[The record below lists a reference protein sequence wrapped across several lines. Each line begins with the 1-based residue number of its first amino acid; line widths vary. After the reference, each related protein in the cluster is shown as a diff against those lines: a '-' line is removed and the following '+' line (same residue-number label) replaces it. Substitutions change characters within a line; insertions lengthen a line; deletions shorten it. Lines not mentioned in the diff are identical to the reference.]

1 MRLKSKEVAKASI
14 VSKIKSVVMQE
25 DEDLIIEGYA
35 NTVSKDRAGDVIPKE
50 AWETKNAMTNYL
62 KNPVVLAYHKHD
74 MPIGTMLSH
83 EVTELGLKIR
93 AKISKGAGNVY
104 NLIKD
109 NVLTT
114 FSVGFNILEAEY
126 DYKSDTYYIN
136 DVELHE
142 VSVVS
147 VPCNQDS
154 TFSVAKSMNSVED
167 YEKFKLNITPSGEKS
182 KEKNMTLEE
191 MQAQLAEMK
200 KQAVNPDAVAK
211 AAADAATAAIEAA
224 ELAKTK
230 AAKDASDA
238 KKAADEA
245 SSVVKATA
253 KEAAEKLVKELKAE
267 LSAKDGTFAEM
278 VKANN
283 DQIVELKDE
292 IAQVVASRN
301 TPISAISKAVRG
313 VDVSRDKE
321 VDAVVMLGI
330 IKGIDS
336 LETTYGKTFAATEK
350 AVNGSSSIAVSSDGY
365 ETEFSTN
372 LMRDIQ
378 AKLIVAPLFTELSM
392 NSANMTIPINP
403 ARSNANWVS
412 AANMGDGSAKART
425 GNEITVAL
433 TEKTLKTFKL
443 AAKTYLTEET
453 EEDAIISVI
462 PLLRSH
468 LVESHAAEMDAAFL
482 IGDGTA
488 KPKGLV
494 TQAEA
499 VAGTAQTHVSTAKAD
514 GSVKVTAATLLSAR
528 RKMGLYGVDIKD
540 ISLIVSQDAYW
551 DLLEDAEW
559 ADVQQVGDA
568 NAVKLNGEVG
578 NVYGMKV
585 LVSDE
590 FETKAVSKSF
600 AVMVNTSNFVTTRQR
615 GMTLRSDFD
624 IELDRTVFVAT
635 QRVNLE
641 SLIDDGSGNGKGVVS
656 ITYAAV

>member
-1 MRLKSKEVAKASI
+1 MYEASI
-14 VSKIKSVVMQE
+14 VSSIKSVKA
-25 DEDLIIEGYA
+25 DDNDDLIIEGYA

-50 AWETKNAMTNYL
+50 AWQTKNAMTNYE
-62 KNPVVLAYHKHD
+62 KNPIILAYHDHSK
-74 MPIGTMLSH
+74 PIGKMIGH
-83 EVTELGLKIR
+83 EVTELGLKIK
-93 AKISKGAGNVY
+93 AKISKGAGDVY
-104 NLIKD
+104 HLIKD
-109 NVLTT
+109 GILST
-114 FSVGFNILEAEY
+114 FSVGFGILDAEY
-126 DYKSDTYYIN
+126 DSKSDTYYIN

-154 TFSVAKSMNSVED
+154 VFQVAKSMTSQD
-167 YEKFKLNITPSGEKS
+167 FEKFKSNITPEDITSGDN
-182 KEKNMTLEE
+182 KEKIKMTLEE
-191 MQAQLAEMK
+191 MQAQLTEMK
-200 KQAVNPDAVAK
+200 SNSVNPDAIADAAAK
-211 AAADAATAAIEAA
+211 AA
-224 ELAKTK
+224 TK
-230 AAKDASDA
+230 AIQDA
-238 KKAADEA
+238 
-245 SSVVKATA
+245 
-253 KEAAEKLVKELKAE
+253 AAEKAAAEKAEKDAKTAQDAQTAIVKAAAKAEAEELVKSLKAE
-267 LSAKDGTFAEM
+267 LEAKDGTFAEM

-283 DQIVELKDE
+283 DQIVSLKDE

-301 TPISAISKAVRG
+301 TPVNAIAKAVRG
-313 VDVSRDKE
+313 G
-321 VDAVVMLGI
+321 DAQREKNIDAMVMLGI
-330 IKGIDS
+330 IKGVNS
-336 LETTYGKTFAATEK
+336 LETPFGKSFAATEK
-350 AVNGSSSIAVSSDGY
+350 AVNGSSSIAVSSEGY

-378 AKLIVAPLFTELSM
+378 AKLIVAPLFTELAM
-392 NSANMTIPINP
+392 TSANMTIPINP

-412 AANMGDGSAKART
+412 AAALGDNTDKART
-425 GNEITVAL
+425 GSEITVAL

-443 AAKTYLTEET
+443 AAKTFLTEET

-468 LVESHAAEMDAAFL
+468 LVESHASEMDAAFL
-482 IGDGTA
+482 IGDGSA

-499 VAGTAQTHVSTAKAD
+499 ASGQTHVSAATST
-514 GSVKVTAATLLSAR
+514 GSTKVTAADLLAAR
-528 RKMGLYGVDIKD
+528 RKMGLYGIDIKD
-540 ISLIVSQDAYW
+540 ISLVVSQDAYW
-551 DLLEDAEW
+551 DLLEDTEW

-568 NAVKLNGEVG
+568 NAVKLKGEVG

-590 FETKAVSKSF
+590 FAAKAASTAF

-656 ITYAAV
+656 ITYAA

>member
-1 MRLKSKEVAKASI
+1 MSKKMYEASI
-14 VSKIKSVVMQE
+14 VSRIKSVKA
-25 DEDLIIEGYA
+25 DDDGDLLIEGYA
-35 NTVSKDRAGDVIPKE
+35 NTVSKDRAGDIIPKS
-50 AWETKNAMTNYL
+50 AWETANAMTNYL
-62 KNPVVLAYHKHD
+62 KNPIILAYHKHD
-74 MPIGTMLSH
+74 KPIGTMISH
-83 EVTELGLKIR
+83 EVTEMGLKIK
-93 AKISKGAGNVY
+93 AKISKGAGDVY
-104 NLIKD
+104 ELIKD
-109 NVLTT
+109 GTLST
-114 FSVGFNILEAEY
+114 FSVGFGILDADY
-126 DYKSDTYYIN
+126 DHKSDTYFIN

-154 TFSVAKSMNSVED
+154 TFSVAKSMNSVEA
-167 YEKFKLNITPSGEKS
+167 YESFKSNITPSGES
-182 KEKNMTLEE
+182 KEIKMTLEQ
-191 MQAQLAEMK
+191 MQAQLAEMQK
-200 KQAVNPDAVAK
+200 NSVNPDAVAK
-211 AAADAATAAIEAA
+211 AAADAATAAIQASDDKKTAA
-224 ELAKTK
+224 AKAIADAETAKTAQK
-230 AAKDASDA
+230 AEIS
-238 KKAADEA
+238 
-245 SSVVKATA
+245 ATA
-253 KEAAEKLVKELKAE
+253 KETAETLVKELEEKLA
-267 LSAKDGTFAEM
+267 AKDGTFADM
-278 VKANN
+278 VKLNS
-283 DQIVELKDE
+283 DQLIALKDE
-292 IAQVVASRN
+292 MAQVIASRGN
-301 TPISAISKAVRG
+301 PLSAISKGVRG
-313 VDVSRDKE
+313 IDDAQRQKD
-321 VDAVVMLGI
+321 VDAVVMLGV

-336 LETTYGKTFAATEK
+336 LETDFGKTFAATEK

-378 AKLIVAPLFTELSM
+378 AKLIVAPLFTELAM

-412 AANMGDGSAKART
+412 AANLADGSVKART
-425 GNEITVAL
+425 GDEITVTL

-482 IGDGTA
+482 IGDGSA

-494 TQAEA
+494 TQAKA
-499 VAGTAQTHVSTAKAD
+499 ASGQNHITTATATGT
-514 GSVKVTAATLLSAR
+514 VKVQAAHLLAAR

-540 ISLIVSQDAYW
+540 ISLVVSQDAYW
-551 DLLEDAEW
+551 DLLEDTEW
-559 ADVQQVGDA
+559 SDVQQVGDA
-568 NAVKLNGEVG
+568 NAIKLQGEVG

-590 FETKAVSKSF
+590 FAAKAVNAAF
-600 AVMVNTSNFVTTRQR
+600 AVMVNTKNFVTTRQR

-656 ITYAAV
+656 ISYAAA